1 MSSIAL
7 NPFQPVQYVQA
18 NLAQNAAQA
27 AANNVAAAQV
37 ASIAR
42 PLSNQTKQA
51 VASTSQGDRNNDSRG
66 RESSVRTSDGK
77 TNRVES
83 EIRGSAAARGGNR
96 PGSQFNIL
104 V

>member
-27 AANNVAAAQV
+27 AANNVASAQV

-42 PLSNQTKQA
+42 PLSNQTNQA
-51 VASTSQGDRNNDSRG
+51 VASTSQSDRNNSSRG
-66 RESSVRTSDGK
+66 RESSAKATDGQ
-77 TNRVES
+77 TNRLDAEVS
-83 EIRGSAAARGGNR
+83 GSAAARGGRR
-96 PGSQFNIL
+96 PGSQFNLL